1 MTAIRKIEEANRQLM
16 LTSRH
21 DKLTGLLNRAAAE
34 KLISEH
40 LDLVGASSSYC
51 FLLLDIDYFK
61 SVNDRF
67 GHLAGDSVLQYM
79 GSSMRKSFRSGD
91 VLCRWG
97 GDEFVIFLRG
107 VRSREIVR
115 ERLDALRARL
125 LDCRAGEEPLSV
137 TLSIGGA
144 FGNGPSS
151 LADLYSKADKALYQV
166 KQQGRNGTVLE

>member
-1 MTAIRKIEEANRQLM
+1 MRTAGTSCSSGAPLVKDTLDLRGEYVLLFAQDMTSIRKIEEANRQLM

-79 GSSMRKSFRSGD
+79 GSSMRKSFPVRRCALPLGWGRVCDFSSRRQITRNRASKGWMPCASGC
-91 VLCRWG
+91 L
-97 GDEFVIFLRG
+97 IA
-107 VRSREIVR
+107 VR
-115 ERLDALRARL
+115 
-125 LDCRAGEEPLSV
+125 
-137 TLSIGGA
+137 
-144 FGNGPSS
+144 
-151 LADLYSKADKALYQV
+151 
-166 KQQGRNGTVLE
+166 

>member
-1 MTAIRKIEEANRQLM
+1 MRTAWHELLIRSTLVKDTLDLRGEYVLLFAQDMTSIRKIEEANRQLM

-79 GSSMRKSFRSGD
+79 GSSHAEILPVRRCALPLG
-91 VLCRWG
+91 WG
-97 GDEFVIFLRG
+97 RVCNFS
-107 VRSREIVR
+107 SRRQITR
-115 ERLDALRARL
+115 NRA
-125 LDCRAGEEPLSV
+125 
-137 TLSIGGA
+137 
-144 FGNGPSS
+144 
-151 LADLYSKADKALYQV
+151 
-166 KQQGRNGTVLE
+166 